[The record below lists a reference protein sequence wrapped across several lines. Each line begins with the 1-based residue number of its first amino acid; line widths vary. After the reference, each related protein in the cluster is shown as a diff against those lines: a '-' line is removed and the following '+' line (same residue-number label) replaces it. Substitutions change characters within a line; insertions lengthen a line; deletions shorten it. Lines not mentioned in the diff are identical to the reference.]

1 MPLKS
6 AKTGKYFLIDFS
18 ILFHPLIFNKTDI
31 GQMLCSTRILLKK
44 GGQFSCPPPAF
55 YRFLFVC
62 CVVLSLPSIYECCHN
77 AIPVAGT
84 LCILK

>member
-1 MPLKS
+1 
-6 AKTGKYFLIDFS
+6 
-18 ILFHPLIFNKTDI
+18 
-31 GQMLCSTRILLKK
+31 MLCSTRILSK
-44 GGQFSCPPPAF
+44 GWAVLMPTPAF